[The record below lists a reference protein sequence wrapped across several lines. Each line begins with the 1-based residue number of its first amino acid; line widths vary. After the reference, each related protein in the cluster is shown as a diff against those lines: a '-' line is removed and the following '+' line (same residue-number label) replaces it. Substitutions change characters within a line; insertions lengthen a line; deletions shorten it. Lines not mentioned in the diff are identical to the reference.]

1 MTNKLI
7 PLPDNELGSPT
18 HEELTPALT
27 IERGQQAWQ
36 RLQQH
41 KSFDDW
47 ILVGHAHVIGR
58 DAAMRAAKTYS
69 PRGKSY
75 SYAFGQ
81 WLEQNGFDN
90 IDGHDR
96 ADLFSMMDHLPSI
109 MAWRDILTSTERL
122 RLNHPS
128 TVLRKWKAA
137 RQPPADDAK
146 KRPSPWEKQK
156 QALAEVEE
164 KNHKLT
170 QEVLRLTR
178 QPDALGDEWDDKPD
192 HGYYL
197 IEDAA
202 GNAIDPPEPLK
213 PDDYI
218 ARDEKGTVIA
228 FGMINEDETVTIY
241 DLDGEVLIPVFERG

>member
-7 PLPDNELGSPT
+7 PLPDDGLCST
-18 HEELTPALT
+18 IHRDLTETET

-69 PRGKSY
+69 PRGKRY
-75 SYAFGQ
+75 SYAFGK
-81 WLEQNGFDN
+81 WLETCGFDN

-96 ADLFSMMDHLPSI
+96 ADLFTVMGNLDKITL
-109 MAWRDILTSTERL
+109 WRDTLTTTERL

-128 TVLRKWKAA
+128 TVLRRWTAA
-137 RQPPADDAK
+137 RRPASADKTK
-146 KRPSPWEKQK
+146 KPSPWEKQK
-156 QALAEVEE
+156 QSLAEVQEE
-164 KNHKLT
+164 NHKLK
-170 QEVLRLTR
+170 QEVAR
-178 QPDALGDEWDDKPD
+178 QTDDRADEWDDKPEDD

-218 ARDEKGTVIA
+218 ARDEKGAVIA
-228 FGMINEDETVTIY
+228 FGMINEDGTVTIY
-241 DLDGEVLIPVFERG
+241 DLDGDVLIPVFVRA